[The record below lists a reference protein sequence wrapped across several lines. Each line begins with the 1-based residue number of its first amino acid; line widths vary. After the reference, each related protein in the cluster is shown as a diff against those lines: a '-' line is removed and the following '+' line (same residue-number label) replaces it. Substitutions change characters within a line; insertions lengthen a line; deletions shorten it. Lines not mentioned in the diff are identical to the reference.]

1 MTYTDNTIEAIKKCN
16 ESIEVAKRNDFDTE
30 QVKALNLGN
39 LVTILSAIAVS
50 LGAIADKLDK
60 RG

>member
-1 MTYTDNTIEAIKKCN
+1 MTYTDNTIKAIKKCN
-16 ESIEVAKRNDFDTE
+16 EAVEVAKRKDFDTE
-30 QVKALNLGN
+30 QVKALTLGN
-39 LVTILSAIAVS
+39 LVTILSTIAVS